1 MNLVPL
7 ADKTLPHLEILRP
20 SLIIPS
26 WNFEIHLNLG
36 DTTFDFRN
44 KTTSNKN
51 FIPSYES
58 DFSENFEASFVTDD
72 YIAMTAPQNSSYI
85 YTLFPNVAIGR
96 LIAQKCT
103 RSKNLSR

>member
-1 MNLVPL
+1 MNLVL
-7 ADKTLPHLEILRP
+7 ADKTLLHLEILRLNNTP
-20 SLIIPS
+20 SGTLKYILI
-26 WNFEIHLNLG
+26 LG
-36 DTTFDFRN
+36 DTTFDFKN

-96 LIAQKCT
+96 LIAQNVQEAKP
-103 RSKNLSR
+103 